1 MSKVKDDNLPAPG
14 KRDLLEMFLSGDSK
28 SEKVEKKILAISF
41 LEAYQRYYNGEWLP
55 NFSEVEEI
63 LGIPRATLHSWWKN
77 REQILRLNSTV
88 LDTLPGIVATKLAI
102 ETLRLVESLA
112 EKGYKGMQDRDKINL
127 LNTFTTK
134 MRLLS
139 GKSTSNIAVKTE
151 YNPCEPGAK
160 PDGSVHKSPKTGT
173 DNSDKDK

>member
-1 MSKVKDDNLPAPG
+1 MNKTKLNNLPSTE
-14 KRDLLEMFLSGDSK
+14 KRDLLEMFLSGDAK

-55 NFSEVEEI
+55 NFSEVEDI

-112 EKGYKGMQDRDKINL
+112 SKGYDGMQDRDKINL

-139 GKSTSNIAVKTE
+139 GKSTSNIAVKTD
-151 YNPCEPGAK
+151 YNPVEPGAK
-160 PDGSVHKSPKTGT
+160 PDGSVQKLSKPGNNNNGKQ
-173 DNSDKDK
+173 D